1 MILMRRLLTIV
12 STLVIVSAFLS
23 SCVRPSKD
31 LNQLRLENADKD
43 KEYMFKNAVLPQDPL
58 QLEDFVALGLL
69 QNFDV
74 LMRQQEVAVQME
86 AETAAK
92 LGMLP
97 SLTASSELSERSN
110 LSVISSQNINSGQA
124 SLPTNYSHPKQ
135 TKTYS
140 LALAWSV
147 LDFGMTYYR
156 ARQQEDR
163 VNIAMQDYER
173 LKQNVILD
181 ITDAYWK
188 AIVAQKA
195 TKGALDIIG
204 LAENRQGDLEKQM
217 QRKTVSEIDGLEN
230 QKRLIEMQIKLQNY
244 KRDYYKQKA
253 RLASLVGLPPMAD
266 FQVADVAL
274 PAIQVDIWDVRR
286 LEEEAIMSRPELYIE
301 DLNARIAADD
311 TRTAIL
317 GMFPNA
323 NLFAGFDHDQNPF
336 LLNNN
341 WYSMGLRTSW
351 NLLNIPKSYYEH
363 RSAKAREA
371 AAKDARLQL
380 SIAVMTEVNIA
391 YLDLQDSVAQYDLA
405 VDLSSVKNRLLDA
418 GKKGQKQGQFDD
430 ADVLTLEAEALFSD
444 IYQVTTYAD
453 VKVALERLANS
464 VGKPLL
470 FSDVTIPAYVFT
482 DDEATNSRTY
492 QKVYIQDA
500 QAKNDLPSVGEKVT
514 RPDNESWNH
523 SVANWEVNSTRNAT
537 QKVNRDVNTTWG
549 VASTPLTQSDKA
561 HSEVAMEYVEIS
573 ETVKQ

>member
-1 MILMRRLLTIV
+1 MRRLLTIV

-23 SCVRPSKD
+23 SCVRPTKD
-31 LNQLRLENADKD
+31 LNQLRLENAEKD

-74 LMRQQEVAVQME
+74 LMRQQEIAVQTE
-86 AETAAK
+86 AETSAK

-97 SLTASSELSERSN
+97 SLTANNELSQRSKLN
-110 LSVISSQNINSGQA
+110 VVSSRSITTGNTTVADS
-124 SLPTNYSHPKQ
+124 YSHPKQ
-135 TKTYS
+135 TKTYN

-147 LDFGMTYYR
+147 LDFGMTYFR

-163 VNIAMQDYER
+163 VSIAKQDYER
-173 LKQNVILD
+173 LKQNVVFD

-195 TKGALDIIG
+195 TKGALDVIG
-204 LAENRQGDLEKQM
+204 LAESRQSDLEKQM
-217 QRKTVSEIDGLEN
+217 ERKTVSEIDGLEN

-274 PAIQVDIWDVRR
+274 PAINVDIWDVRR
-286 LEEEAIMSRPELYIE
+286 LEEEAMVSRPELYIE

-317 GMFPNA
+317 GMFPNV
-323 NLFAGFDHDQNPF
+323 NLFGGYDHDQNEF
-336 LLNNN
+336 LLNHN
-341 WYSMGLRTSW
+341 WYSFGVRTSW
-351 NLLNIPKSYYEH
+351 NLLNIPKAYYDH
-363 RSAKAREA
+363 RSAKSREA
-371 AAKDARLQL
+371 AVKDARLQL
-380 SIAVMTEVNIA
+380 SVAVMTEVNIS
-391 YLDLQDSVAQYDLA
+391 YLDLQDSVAQYELA
-405 VDLSSVKNRLLDA
+405 VDLSSVKNRLLEA

-482 DDEATNSRTY
+482 DDQATNSRTY
-492 QKVYIQDA
+492 QKVYVRDA
-500 QAKNDLPSVGEKVT
+500 YAKSEVRSVGNNVT
-514 RPDNESWNH
+514 RPSNKGWNQ
-523 SVANWEVNSTRNAT
+523 SAANWEVNSTKNAT
-537 QKVNRDVNTTWG
+537 QKVKRDVNTAWG
-549 VASTPLTQSDKA
+549 VTTTPLTTSDKVNT
-561 HSEVAMEYVEIS
+561 EIAMETS
-573 ETVKQ
+573 ETSNFDTAKQ